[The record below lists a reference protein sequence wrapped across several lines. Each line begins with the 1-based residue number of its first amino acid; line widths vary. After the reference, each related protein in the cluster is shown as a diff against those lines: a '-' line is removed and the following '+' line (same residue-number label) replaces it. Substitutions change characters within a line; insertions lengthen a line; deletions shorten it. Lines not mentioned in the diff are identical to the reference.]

1 MGILEKLRPQPRW
14 KHADPG
20 VRAAAVYELGPDEG
34 DALRLLAR
42 EDTEARVRRAAVT
55 RLSDVAVLGDIGR
68 TDPDEDVRAEAIRGL
83 AGLAAEAEDAD
94 RAADVVRQLI
104 ALGRLKEVVIV
115 ARENPDPRVRAVVVD
130 LLDDS
135 KSLGAISR
143 HAQDGATRLRAL
155 ARVSEAE
162 EILNVAL
169 KSEHTDVAVSALD
182 RVDGAE
188 ALSAIAQRA
197 RNKVAARRAR
207 MKLKQIE
214 EAAQPHQEPAA
225 PMSADD
231 RERAVG
237 LLQRAETLVTT
248 ADPDEATAALS
259 EVRLAWAE
267 LQADTEIEAS
277 LGQRFEAASEAV
289 REAVD
294 VRRLERAAEEE
305 RAAAIARDQADRIAI
320 VSEIEQLA
328 GPAALDRIAELRVR
342 WDGLPP
348 MPSEYAASLT
358 RRFQDASR
366 MFEDR
371 ERRRVL
377 AEAAAGRL
385 ETLATE
391 LEQLLASDQGV
402 EEVVARWR
410 GLRRDADVLREH
422 APANVSA
429 AERLERA
436 VAALEEKELLY
447 QQARA
452 KVEQDHLRRLQQLCR
467 QVETLA
473 GTEQITLKAGDRA
486 LREIRTAIDE
496 RVPLPSKR
504 DRQEILARLEAA
516 RAALAPR
523 VQELRDAD
531 EWQRWANLQVQE
543 EICKEMEALKTEENL
558 DTAGRKMRELQARWK
573 PVALAPRAQGEVMWR
588 RFKNAQDEVFART
601 SAHFA
606 AQNEERAANL
616 MRKQA
621 LCAKA
626 EALADS
632 TDWVKTATDIQAL
645 QAEWKTIGPVA
656 RGHEKAI
663 WERFRAA
670 CDRFFTRR
678 QEDLKRRKEEWSGNL
693 ARKEALCAKAEALA
707 DSTDWDNAAAQFKQ
721 LQAEWK
727 TIGPVRK
734 SRSEAI
740 WQRFR
745 AACDRFFD
753 RFKHRDQLELQ
764 EKAAVRDTVIREL
777 EGLVPPEGAADAPAP
792 ENLYT
797 IVQQARAK
805 WQQAPELPRAL
816 QQDLAARYHQAVGRL
831 VAVWPG
837 AFAGTDLDPETTRKR
852 MEKLLARVEEIVS
865 AQASRPANLSPTEML
880 AQQWRER
887 LAANTMA
894 GGGSR
899 ASENEESRWRAN
911 EQEVRSA
918 QAQWMRLGPVPPN
931 VAGPLN
937 ERFQRACRRFFESR
951 KRAS

>member
-34 DALRLLAR
+34 EALRLLAR

-55 RLSDVAVLGDIGR
+55 RLSDVAILGDIGR

-83 AGLAAEAEDAD
+83 AGLAAEAEGVE
-94 RAADVVRQLI
+94 RASEAVRQLI
-104 ALGRLKEVVIV
+104 ALGRFKEVVIA
-115 ARENPDPRVRAVVVD
+115 ARENPDPQIRAAVVD
-130 LLDDS
+130 LLDDA

-155 ARVSEAE
+155 ARLTDAE
-162 EILNVAL
+162 EILNVAI
-169 KSEHTDVAVSALD
+169 KSEHTDVGVSALD
-182 RVDGAE
+182 RVEGAE
-188 ALSAIAQRA
+188 ALSAIAQRG

-207 MKLKQIE
+207 MKLRQLE
-214 EAAQPHQEPAA
+214 EPAPPQQETAA

-231 RERAVG
+231 RERAMS
-237 LLQRAETLVTT
+237 LLQRAEALVTT
-248 ADPDEATAALS
+248 SDPEDATSALAD
-259 EVRLAWAE
+259 VRLAWAE
-267 LQADTEIEAS
+267 LQADVEVEAA
-277 LGQRFEAASEAV
+277 LVQRFEAASEAV

-294 VRRLERAAEEE
+294 VRRQEHATEQE
-305 RAAAIARDQADRIAI
+305 RAAAIAREQADRVAI
-320 VSEIEQLA
+320 VSEIEQLS
-328 GPAALDRIAELRVR
+328 GPEALDRIAELRVQ

-377 AEAAAGRL
+377 AEAASGRL

-391 LEQLLASDQGV
+391 LEQLLASDQPV

-436 VAALEEKELLY
+436 VAALEEKELQY
-447 QQARA
+447 QQARV

-473 GTEQITLKAGDRA
+473 TTEQITLKAGDRA
-486 LREIRTAIDE
+486 LREIRAAMEE
-496 RVPLPSKR
+496 RVPLPSKK
-504 DRQEILARLEAA
+504 DRQDILTRLEAA
-516 RAALAPR
+516 RVALAPR

-543 EICKEMEALKTEENL
+543 EICKEMEALKSEENL
-558 DTAGRKMRELQARWK
+558 DVAGRRMRELQARWK

-588 RFKNAQDEVFART
+588 RFKTAQDDVFART

-616 MRKQA
+616 ARKQA
-621 LCAKA
+621 LCARA

-632 TDWVKTATDIQAL
+632 TDWVKTATEIQAL
-645 QAEWKTIGPVA
+645 QAEWKSIGPVA
-656 RGHEKAI
+656 RGHEKSI

-678 QEDLKRRKEEWSGNL
+678 QEDLKRRKEEWSANL
-693 ARKEALCAKAEALA
+693 TRKEALCVKAEALA
-707 DSTDWDNAAAQFKQ
+707 DSTEWDSAAAQFKQ

-745 AACDRFFD
+745 TACDRFFD

-777 EGLVPPEGAADAPAP
+777 EALVPAEGAPQSAAP

-797 IVQQARAK
+797 IVQQARSR

-831 VAVWPG
+831 VATWPG

-865 AQASRPANLSPTEML
+865 AQPAKPANLSPTELL
-880 AQQWRER
+880 AQQLRER
-887 LAANTMA
+887 LAANTMS
-894 GGGSR
+894 GGGR
-899 ASENEESRWRAN
+899 AAENEESRWRAN

-918 QAQWMRLGPVPPN
+918 QSQWMRLGPVPPN

-937 ERFQRACRRFFESR
+937 ERFQRACRKFFDSR